1 MVWNAVLGALSR
13 GMIRRIKE
21 SWHRFKASKPGHR
34 FRDSYRRRQE
44 SEGGGFSVRRI
55 VNLVLGS
62 VLVVGSAFLG
72 WLPGP
77 GILTFFLGLALIAGE
92 LSPVARLLDWSE
104 VWLRKLAKPARRV
117 WDRSSTAGKAVI
129 VAVIAVCLIA
139 LAYGV
144 YALLLA

>member
-1 MVWNAVLGALSR
+1 
-13 GMIRRIKE
+13 MIERMKE
-21 SWHRFKASKPGHR
+21 SWSSFKASKPGHR

-55 VNLVLGS
+55 INLVLGS

-77 GILTFFLGLALIAGE
+77 GILTFFLGLALVAGE
-92 LSPVARLLDWSE
+92 FSPVARLLDWSE
-104 VWLRKLAKPARRV
+104 VWLRKLARPAKRI
-117 WDRSSTAGKAVI
+117 WDRSSPAGKAAI

-144 YALLLA
+144 YSLLFA

>member
-1 MVWNAVLGALSR
+1 
-13 GMIRRIKE
+13 MIERMKE
-21 SWHRFKASKPGHR
+21 NWRSFKASKPGHR
-34 FRDSYRRRQE
+34 FRDSYHRRQE

-104 VWLRKLAKPARRV
+104 VWLRTLAKPAKRI
-117 WDRSSTAGKAVI
+117 WDRSSPAGKAVI
-129 VAVIAVCLIA
+129 VAVIAVCLVA
-139 LAYGV
+139 LAYGA
-144 YALLLA
+144 YSLLFA

>member
-1 MVWNAVLGALSR
+1 
-13 GMIRRIKE
+13 MIGRMKE
-21 SWHRFKASKPGHR
+21 SWRSFKASEPGHR

-44 SEGGGFSVRRI
+44 SEGGGLSVRRV
-55 VNLVLGS
+55 VNITLGS

-92 LSPVARLLDWSE
+92 FSPVARLLDWSE
-104 VWLRKLAKPARRV
+104 VWLRKLARPARKV
-117 WDRSSTAGKAVI
+117 WDRSSPAGKAAI
-129 VAVIAVCLIA
+129 VAVIVVCLVA

-144 YALLLA
+144 YSLLFA